1 MARRPRLG
9 KVELAKRRKRQALDM
24 VLRTAMIEVKALN
37 GDKHGKPGQP
47 LCLYDCAVWLLYA
60 CTRDEARM
68 TAEDLIKEA
77 SNDPELQDEAKKHTP
92 AEELAE
98 AIDAALDDSL
108 SATSIFDSQ
117 KALAKELDPGY
128 EVPIIH
134 QDSWI

>member
-1 MARRPRLG
+1 MAKRRRLG

-47 LCLYDCAVWLLYA
+47 ICLYDCAIWLLYA
-60 CTRDEARM
+60 CTRDEARVM
-68 TAEDLIKEA
+68 AQDLIDETP
-77 SNDPELQDEAKKHTP
+77 NDPEMQEEAKKHTP

-98 AIDAALDDSL
+98 AIDAALDDRDA
-108 SATSIFDSQ
+108 ATTIFDSQ
-117 KALAKELDPGY
+117 QTLAKELDPGY